1 MFLTLEDFRSVC
13 DDFEM
18 EQVTANTDNRLTAE
32 AAALEQAGGYLRH
45 RYDTTVAFAAVG
57 GARNPML
64 VQAVVNITLWLM
76 IHRLPQQMGYE
87 RREQLYK
94 DSVAWLRD
102 VQNGKAAPDLPTYT
116 DGSGSNPDLRNPVR
130 FGSMKPSRYDY

>member
-18 EQVTANTDNRLTAE
+18 EHLTANTDNRLTAE
-32 AAALEQAGGYLRH
+32 AAALEQVSSYLRH
-45 RYDTTVAFAAVG
+45 RYDTAAAFAMTATQ
-57 GARNPML
+57 RNPML

-76 IHRLPQQMGYE
+76 VHRLPQSMGYE
-87 RREQLYK
+87 RREWLYK
-94 DSVAWLRD
+94 ESIAWLRD
-102 VQNGKAAPDLPTYT
+102 VQNGKAAPSLPTYT
-116 DGSGSNPDLRNPVR
+116 DEQGADARNPIR